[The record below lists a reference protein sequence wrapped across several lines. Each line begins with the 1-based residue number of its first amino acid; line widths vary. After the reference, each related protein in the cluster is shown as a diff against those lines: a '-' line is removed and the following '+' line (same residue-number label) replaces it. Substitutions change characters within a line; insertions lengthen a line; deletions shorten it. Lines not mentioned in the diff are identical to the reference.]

1 MVDFVVI
8 MELMEPEVRESME
21 SMELIKIMELV
32 KGKQLIQGLISD
44 EVDRTY
50 ENSGVGELLSL
61 MEWKFRNEVING
73 IDAIH

>member
-44 EVDRTY
+44 EIHGTY
-50 ENSGVGELLSL
+50 KNIRVCEIFSS
-61 MEWKFRNEVING
+61 MEWNFRNEVING
-73 IDAIH
+73 IGTIH